1 LFDATAGPD
10 RLASRVLE
18 ESDAKT
24 LVACRLDN
32 PSRAKSGYLRAV
44 HFALSAKLPKL
55 LVGDNA
61 PKVLQRAIQFYAPDR
76 TLRFDEKQPNGAM
89 ADALVSP
96 WVKPLPSLSDT
107 IRSNVLTHLRQYLG
121 DPRVDARQRWGG
133 ASEETRRMVRGW
145 LSKLS
150 LDAFFD
156 IVGQFAGMAGM
167 GHQWK
172 ARKAF
177 WNLCLQRGHITD
189 SWLVLGYNVR
199 RSVSDKRELQGS
211 FGNLIDGDPNRS
223 VLLMQIGNLVFSEW
237 TYSGKL
243 RAWNVNARQAPK
255 LFRQEYLREEV
266 TADCLSFPPPRGRE
280 GDLEETGTDGVTHTK
295 VWQGRVAALLR
306 QREGIV
312 LQPSDWYVR

>member
-1 LFDATAGPD
+1 
-10 RLASRVLE
+10 
-18 ESDAKT
+18 
-24 LVACRLDN
+24 
-32 PSRAKSGYLRAV
+32 
-44 HFALSAKLPKL
+44 
-55 LVGDNA
+55 
-61 PKVLQRAIQFYAPDR
+61 
-76 TLRFDEKQPNGAM
+76 M
-89 ADALVSP
+89 
-96 WVKPLPSLSDT
+96 
-107 IRSNVLTHLRQYLG
+107 
-121 DPRVDARQRWGG
+121 
-133 ASEETRRMVRGW
+133 
-145 LSKLS
+145 
-150 LDAFFD
+150 
-156 IVGQFAGMAGM
+156 
-167 GHQWK
+167 
-172 ARKAF
+172 
-177 WNLCLQRGHITD
+177 
-189 SWLVLGYNVR
+189 R